1 MNGFVGKI
9 QDKLQNILF
18 PIATKLNAEPHLSA
32 LKNGMTITI
41 PLTII
46 GGFAMLLAV
55 PPVSAGLQPTNFF
68 NEFLLAWQAW
78 AAANYQTLITPY
90 NLSIGAISVYV
101 VFAVAYELA
110 KEYKMNGMSCGIIAL
125 FVFWITSAAP
135 ITTKEYGVVAQMGNL
150 GAVGMFY
157 AIVIAFVTVEVMR
170 FFMKKNIKIKMPDSV
185 PPNVTAP
192 FEALIPA
199 VALTVGFI
207 ILNAICIST
216 TQSNLCALIFT
227 ILKPLMHASS
237 SLPAVIMLSIL
248 LSMFWFFGIHGNNM
262 IGGVLTPIT
271 TANIALNAAYYVSGT
286 GSPTPLSGAFLT
298 IFGNWMS
305 YPAMMVCFFL
315 VAKSAT
321 LKSIRKIAIVPDIF
335 NINEPLTFG
344 VPIVMNVTVA
354 LPIMI
359 ANVLTCTIAYL
370 VMSSGIVNSIYIVL
384 PFTVPGVFNLFL
396 SAGGDVRTIV
406 LWALLFVM
414 DIIILMPFIKI
425 YDKQLLLEESS
436 TDDTAIE

>member
-1 MNGFVGKI
+1 MNNFVEKF
-9 QDKLQNILF
+9 QNKLQEILF

-32 LKNGMTITI
+32 LKDGMTITI

-55 PPVSAGLQPTNFF
+55 PPVSAGLQPTNIF
-68 NEFLLAWQAW
+68 NEFLLAWQSW
-78 AAANYQTLITPY
+78 AASNNAILMAPY
-90 NLSIGAISVYV
+90 NLTIGAISVYV
-101 VFAVAYELA
+101 VFAVAYALA
-110 KEYKMNGMSCGIIAL
+110 KEYKMNGMSNAIIAL
-125 FVFWITSAAP
+125 FLFWLTSAAP
-135 ITTKEYGVVAQMGNL
+135 ITDEKLGLVTQMNNL

-157 AIVIAFVTVEVMR
+157 AIIVAFFTVEVMR

-199 VALTVGFI
+199 AVLTIFMIVA
-207 ILNAICIST
+207 NAICVST
-216 TQSNLCALIFT
+216 SGGNLCALIFT
-227 ILKPLMHASS
+227 ILKPLMYASS
-237 SLPAVIMLSIL
+237 SLPAVMLLSIL
-248 LSMFWFFGIHGNNM
+248 LSLFWFFGIHGNNM

-271 TANIALNAAYYVSGT
+271 TANIALNAQFYIT
-286 GSPTPLSGAFLT
+286 GEGAPAPLSGAFLT

-315 VAKSAT
+315 VARSAT
-321 LKSIRKIAIVPDIF
+321 LKSIRKVALVPDIF

-359 ANVLTCTIAYL
+359 VNVITCTIAYL
-370 VMSSGIVNSIYIVL
+370 VMSSGLVNSIHIVL

-396 SAGGDVRTIV
+396 STGGDVRTFV
-406 LWALLFVM
+406 LWAALFAM
-414 DIIILMPFIKI
+414 DIVLLMPFIKI
-425 YDKQLLLEESS
+425 YDKQLLMEENNGES
-436 TDDTAIE
+436 IE

>member
-1 MNGFVGKI
+1 MNGFVNKI

-55 PPVSAGLQPTNFF
+55 PPVSAGLQPTNIF
-68 NEFLLAWQAW
+68 NQFLLAWQSW
-78 AAANYQTLITPY
+78 AVSNYQTLITPY
-90 NLSIGAISVYV
+90 NLSIGAISVFV

-110 KEYKMNGMSCGIIAL
+110 KEYKMNGLSNGMIAL
-125 FVFWITSAAP
+125 FIFWITSADP
-135 ITTKEYGVVAQMGNL
+135 ITTKELGVVAPMGNL
-150 GAVGMFY
+150 GAAGMFY
-157 AIVIAFVTVEVMR
+157 AIIVAFASVEITR
-170 FFMKKNIKIKMPDSV
+170 FFMKRNIKIKMPDSV

-199 VALTVGFI
+199 AALTIGFI
-207 ILNAICIST
+207 LLNVVSLRMFN
-216 TQSNLCALIFT
+216 SNLCALIFAV
-227 ILKPLMHASS
+227 LKPLMYASS
-237 SLPAVIMLSIL
+237 SLPAVILLSIL
-248 LSMFWFFGIHGNNM
+248 LSLFWFFGIHGNNM

-271 TANIALNAAYYVSGT
+271 TANIALNAAFYVSGT
-286 GSPTPLSGAFLT
+286 GEATPLSGAFLT

-321 LKSIRKIAIVPDIF
+321 LRSIRKIALVPDIF

-354 LPIMI
+354 FPIMI
-359 ANVLTCTIAYL
+359 VNVITCTVAYL

-396 SAGGDVRTIV
+396 SAGGDFRTII
-406 LWALLFVM
+406 LWVLLFIM
-414 DIIILMPFIKI
+414 DIIILLPFIKI
-425 YDKQLLLEESS
+425 YDKQLLQDENGEQS
-436 TDDTAIE
+436 IE

>member
-1 MNGFVGKI
+1 MNNFVEKF
-9 QDKLQNILF
+9 QNKLQEILF

-55 PPVSAGLQPTNFF
+55 PPVSAGLQPTNIF
-68 NEFLLAWQAW
+68 NEFLLAWQSW
-78 AAANYQTLITPY
+78 AASNNAILMAPY
-90 NLSIGAISVYV
+90 NLTIGAISVYV
-101 VFAVAYELA
+101 VFSVAYALA
-110 KEYKMNGMSCGIIAL
+110 KEYKMDGMSNALIAL
-125 FVFWITSAAP
+125 FLFWLTSAAP
-135 ITTKEYGVVAQMGNL
+135 VTDEKLGLVAEMNNL

-157 AIVIAFVTVEVMR
+157 AIIVAFFTVEVMR

-199 VALTVGFI
+199 AVLTVFMMI
-207 ILNAICIST
+207 ANAICVSITDAS
-216 TQSNLCALIFT
+216 LCALIFT
-227 ILKPLMHASS
+227 LLKPLMYASS
-237 SLPAVIMLSIL
+237 SLPAVMLLSIL
-248 LSMFWFFGIHGNNM
+248 LSLFWFFGIHGNNM

-271 TANIALNAAYYVSGT
+271 TANIALNAQYYIT
-286 GSPTPLSGAFLT
+286 GEGIPSPLSGNFLT

-315 VAKSAT
+315 VARSAT
-321 LKSIRKIAIVPDIF
+321 LKSIRKVALVPDIF

-359 ANVLTCTIAYL
+359 VNVITCTIAYI
-370 VMSSGIVNSIYIVL
+370 VMSSGLVNSIHIVL
-384 PFTVPGVFNLFL
+384 PFTVPGIFNLFL
-396 SAGGDVRTIV
+396 STGGDVRTFV
-406 LWALLFVM
+406 LWAVLFVM
-414 DIIILMPFIKI
+414 DIILLMPFIKI
-425 YDKQLLLEESS
+425 YDKQLLMEENNGES
-436 TDDTAIE
+436 IE

>member
-1 MNGFVGKI
+1 MNNFVEKF
-9 QDKLQNILF
+9 QNKLQEILF

-55 PPVSAGLQPTNFF
+55 PPVSAGLQPTNIF
-68 NEFLLAWQAW
+68 NEFLLAWQSW
-78 AAANYQTLITPY
+78 AASNNAILMAPY
-90 NLSIGAISVYV
+90 NLTIGAISVYV
-101 VFAVAYELA
+101 VFAVAYALA
-110 KEYKMNGMSCGIIAL
+110 KEYKMNGMSNALIAL
-125 FVFWITSAAP
+125 FLFWLTSAAP
-135 ITTKEYGVVAQMGNL
+135 VTDEKLGLVAQMNNL

-157 AIVIAFVTVEVMR
+157 AIIVAFFTVEVMR

-199 VALTVGFI
+199 AVLTIFMMI
-207 ILNAICIST
+207 ANAICVSIT
-216 TQSNLCALIFT
+216 DSNLCALIFT
-227 ILKPLMHASS
+227 LLKPLMYASS
-237 SLPAVIMLSIL
+237 SLPAVML
-248 LSMFWFFGIHGNNM
+248 LSVLLSLFWFFGIHGNNM

-271 TANIALNAAYYVSGT
+271 TANIALNAQYYITGEGT
-286 GSPTPLSGAFLT
+286 PAPLSGAFLT

-315 VAKSAT
+315 IARSAT
-321 LKSIRKIAIVPDIF
+321 LKSIRKVALVPDIF

-359 ANVLTCTIAYL
+359 VNVITCTIAYL
-370 VMSSGIVNSIYIVL
+370 VMSSGLVNSIHIVL

-396 SAGGDVRTIV
+396 STGGDVRTFV
-406 LWALLFVM
+406 LWGVLFAM
-414 DIIILMPFIKI
+414 DIILLMPFIKI
-425 YDKQLLLEESS
+425 YDKQLLMEENNGES
-436 TDDTAIE
+436 IE

>member
-1 MNGFVGKI
+1 MNHFVEKF
-9 QDKLQNILF
+9 QDRLQEILF

-32 LKNGMTITI
+32 LKDGMTITI

-55 PPVSAGLQPTNFF
+55 PPVSAGLQPTNIF
-68 NEFLLAWQAW
+68 NQFLLAWQSW
-78 AAANYQTLITPY
+78 AVSNNAILMAPY
-90 NLSIGAISVYV
+90 NLTIGAISVYV
-101 VFAVAYELA
+101 VFAVAYALA
-110 KEYKMNGMSCGIIAL
+110 KEYKMNGMSSALIAL
-125 FVFWITSAAP
+125 FVFWLTSAAP
-135 ITTKEYGVVAQMGNL
+135 ITDEKLGLVSQMNNL

-157 AIVIAFVTVEVMR
+157 AIIVAFVTVEVMR

-199 VALTVGFI
+199 AVLTIGMI
-207 ILNAICIST
+207 ILNAICTSL
-216 TQSNLCALIFT
+216 SGNNLCALIFT
-227 ILKPLMHASS
+227 VIKPLMFASS
-237 SLPAVIMLSIL
+237 SLPAVILLSIL
-248 LSMFWFFGIHGNNM
+248 LSLFWFFGIHGNNM

-271 TANIALNAAYYVSGT
+271 TANIALNAQYYITGQGT
-286 GSPTPLSGAFLT
+286 PTPLSGAFLT

-305 YPAMMVCFFL
+305 YPALMVCFFL
-315 VAKSAT
+315 VANSAT
-321 LKSIRKIAIVPDIF
+321 LKSIRKVALVPDIF

-359 ANVLTCTIAYL
+359 ANVITCTIGYIA
-370 VMSSGIVNSIYIVL
+370 MSAELVNSIHIVL
-384 PFTVPGVFNLFL
+384 PFTIPGVFNLFL
-396 SAGGDVRTIV
+396 STGGDIRTII
-406 LWALLFVM
+406 LWAVLFAL

-425 YDKQLLLEESS
+425 YDKQLLADENKKEN
-436 TDDTAIE
+436 E

>member
-1 MNGFVGKI
+1 MNNFVEKF
-9 QDKLQNILF
+9 QNKLQEILF

-55 PPVSAGLQPTNFF
+55 PPVSAGLQPTNIF
-68 NEFLLAWQAW
+68 NEFLLAWQSW
-78 AAANYQTLITPY
+78 AASNNAILMAPY
-90 NLSIGAISVYV
+90 NLTIGAISVYV
-101 VFAVAYELA
+101 VFAVAYALA
-110 KEYKMNGMSCGIIAL
+110 KEYKMDGMSNALIAL
-125 FVFWITSAAP
+125 FLFWLTSAAP
-135 ITTKEYGVVAQMGNL
+135 ITDEKLGLVTQMNNL

-157 AIVIAFVTVEVMR
+157 AIIVAFFTVEVMR

-199 VALTVGFI
+199 AVLTIFMIVA
-207 ILNAICIST
+207 NAICVST
-216 TQSNLCALIFT
+216 SGGNLCALIFT
-227 ILKPLMHASS
+227 ILKPLMYASS
-237 SLPAVIMLSIL
+237 SLPAVMLLSIL
-248 LSMFWFFGIHGNNM
+248 LSLFWFFGIHGNNM

-271 TANIALNAAYYVSGT
+271 TANIALNAQFYIT
-286 GSPTPLSGAFLT
+286 GEGAPAPLSGAFLT

-315 VAKSAT
+315 VARSAT
-321 LKSIRKIAIVPDIF
+321 LKSIRKVALVPDIF

-359 ANVLTCTIAYL
+359 VNVITCTIAYL
-370 VMSSGIVNSIYIVL
+370 VMSSGLVNSIHIVL

-396 SAGGDVRTIV
+396 STGGDVRTFV
-406 LWALLFVM
+406 LWAALFAM
-414 DIIILMPFIKI
+414 DIVLLMPFIKI
-425 YDKQLLLEESS
+425 YDKQLLMEENNGES
-436 TDDTAIE
+436 IE